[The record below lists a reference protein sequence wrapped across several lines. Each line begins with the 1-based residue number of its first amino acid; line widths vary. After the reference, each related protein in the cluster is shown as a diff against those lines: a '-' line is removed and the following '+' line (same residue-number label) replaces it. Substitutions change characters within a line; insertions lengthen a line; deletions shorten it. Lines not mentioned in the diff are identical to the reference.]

1 MSDAINQLTPHER
14 QAVAHVEQNK
24 AAYRERATREA
35 AQQSA
40 AAEAAHVDQLRNV
53 VHREVGNIPGAD
65 AAPSELRRLSDT
77 VKSMVSEAD
86 RTFRDAAKARG
97 DDTLPV
103 ETREARA
110 QDIATVGQAKL
121 DQLRD
126 QALTEVEVAKA
137 KLSVKALPKPTGE
150 AETFARQDAEVTLT
164 SADSTLEGLE
174 KLAQDPDP
182 NVRALAAGSWGRR
195 RLEAAGVRNADSV
208 HQAVVTQALQHT
220 ATNGTGP
227 RQRAAEAAL
236 KLTAKPAHAGVQY
249 ASFRLGAL
257 RS

>member
-1 MSDAINQLTPHER
+1 MSDTIDQLTPDER
-14 QAVAHVEQNK
+14 QAVAHVEHNK
-24 AAYRERATREA
+24 AAYAERVDREA
-35 AQQSA
+35 RQQSA
-40 AAEAAHVDQLRNV
+40 ADEAAHVDQLRNV
-53 VHREVGNIPGAD
+53 VHRELGDIPGKD
-65 AAPSELRRLSDT
+65 AAPTEVRRLSET
-77 VKSMVSEAD
+77 VKQLVSEAD
-86 RTFRDAAKARG
+86 RTFQEAAKARG

-137 KLSVKALPKPTGE
+137 QLSVRALPKPTGE
-150 AETFARQDAEVTLT
+150 AETFARQDAEVTLG
-164 SADSTLEGLE
+164 SASSALEGLE
-174 KLAQDPDP
+174 QLAKDSDP

-208 HQAVVTQALQHT
+208 HQAIVTQALHHT
-220 ATNGTGP
+220 ATNDTGT
-227 RQRAAEAAL
+227 RQRAAEAAI
-236 KLTAKPAHAGVQY
+236 KLTAKPAHAGIQY
-249 ASFRLGAL
+249 ASFRLGSL